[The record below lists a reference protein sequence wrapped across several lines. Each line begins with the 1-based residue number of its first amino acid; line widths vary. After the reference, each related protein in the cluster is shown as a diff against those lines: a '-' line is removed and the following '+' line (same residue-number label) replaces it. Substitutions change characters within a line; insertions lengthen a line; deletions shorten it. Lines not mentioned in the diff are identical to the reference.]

1 MIKKLLIS
9 ASAFGLLANVA
20 LADSTNVGVNLSYG
34 KLDASGTEQ
43 TDSASSGTG
52 GSVVSS
58 GSGDAKFPFGS
69 IFLEREV
76 NLTSFNVAIGL
87 DYLPMSREVDKLTGG
102 TGTDAT
108 VKVKNV
114 KNIYF
119 QPSKT
124 FDNGVSL
131 FARVG
136 YLHGDLNVSDITRQS
151 GGGNNQTT
159 DSAST
164 DASANK
170 TLKGP
175 AYGLGLEKKM
185 DGGLF
190 VRVSYTKTDLDK
202 IEYTNS
208 NGKKL
213 TADADLDTLSI
224 SIGKKF

>member
-1 MIKKLLIS
+1 MIKKLLVS

-20 LADSTNVGVNLSYG
+20 LADSTNVGINLSYG

-43 TDSASSGTG
+43 TNSAGSGTG
-52 GSVVSS
+52 GSVISS

-76 NLTSFNVAIGL
+76 NLTNFNVALGL
-87 DYLPMSREVDKLTGG
+87 DYVPLSAEVDKLTGG
-102 TGTDAT
+102 DGTDAT
-108 VKVKNV
+108 VKVKNI
-114 KNIYF
+114 KNIYI

-124 FDNGVSL
+124 LNNGISL

-136 YLHGDLNVSDITRQS
+136 YLHGDVNISDITRQATGS
-151 GGGNNQTT
+151 GQGT
-159 DSAST
+159 AST
-164 DASANK
+164 DSSANK

-175 AYGLGLEKKM
+175 TFGLGAEKKL
-185 DGGLF
+185 DNGLF
-190 VRVSYTKTDLDK
+190 VRVSYTMTDLDK
-202 IEYTNS
+202 LEYTNS

-224 SIGKKF
+224 SVGKKF

>member
-1 MIKKLLIS
+1 MIKKLLVS

-20 LADSTNVGVNLSYG
+20 LADSTNVGINLSYG
-34 KLDASGTEQ
+34 KLDATGTEQ
-43 TDSASSGTG
+43 TDSAGSDTG

-76 NLTSFNVAIGL
+76 NLTSFNVALGL
-87 DYLPMSREVDKLTGG
+87 DYVPMSREVDKLTGG

-136 YLHGDLNVSDITRQS
+136 YLHGDLNVSDLTRQS
-151 GGGNNQTT
+151 SGVSQTN
-159 DSAST
+159 DNAST
-164 DASANK
+164 DSSANK

>member
-1 MIKKLLIS
+1 KMIKKLLVS

-20 LADSTNVGVNLSYG
+20 LADSTNVGINLSYG

-43 TDSASSGTG
+43 TNSDGSGTG
-52 GSVVSS
+52 GSVISS

-76 NLTSFNVAIGL
+76 NLTNFNVALGL
-87 DYLPMSREVDKLTGG
+87 DYVPLSAEADKLTGG
-102 TGTDAT
+102 DGTDAT
-108 VKVKNV
+108 VKVKNI
-114 KNIYF
+114 KNIYI

-124 FDNGVSL
+124 LNNGISL

-136 YLHGDLNVSDITRQS
+136 YLHGDVNISDITRQATVLA
-151 GGGNNQTT
+151 GT
-159 DSAST
+159 AST
-164 DASANK
+164 DSSANK

-175 AYGLGLEKKM
+175 TFGLGAEKKL
-185 DGGLF
+185 DNGLF
-190 VRVSYTKTDLDK
+190 VRVSYTMTDLDK
-202 IEYTNS
+202 LEYTNS

-224 SIGKKF
+224 SVGKKF